1 MISNVI
7 SIENMIESYG
17 EEATISLLS
26 SFSCV
31 RGGVQKNE
39 EVESFVKKNAVDFF
53 KRKLAVTYLVF
64 DNNSDFVGIYTL
76 AHKAIDIPAD
86 RLNAK
91 LKNKVKRYARLDEG
105 RQSYSVS
112 AFLIA
117 QFGKNYEG
125 DKGRTISGSEL
136 MDSALDMLS
145 AAQAIV
151 SGGLIFLDC
160 EVENTVALELYK
172 KNGFVPFGERE
183 SESDGHRYI
192 QLLKGF

>member
-17 EEATISLLS
+17 EEATIALLS

-64 DNNSDFVGIYTL
+64 DNNSDFVGVYTL

>member
-1 MISNVI
+1 M
-7 SIENMIESYG
+7 E
-17 EEATISLLS
+17 T
-26 SFSCV
+26 
-31 RGGVQKNE
+31 
-39 EVESFVKKNAVDFF
+39 FVKKNVIDFF
-53 KRKLAVTYLVF
+53 RRKLAVTYLVF
-64 DNNSDFVGIYTL
+64 DDNSDFVGVYTL

-86 RLNAK
+86 RLSAK
-91 LKNKVKRYARLDEG
+91 LKNKVKRYARLDEE
-105 RQSYSVS
+105 RKTYSVS

-125 DKGRTISGSEL
+125 NKGQTISGSEL

-160 EVENTVALELYK
+160 EVENKVALELYQ

>member
-1 MISNVI
+1 MVSNVI

-17 EEATISLLS
+17 EEATIALLS

-64 DNNSDFVGIYTL
+64 DDNSDFVGVYTL

-117 QFGKNYEG
+117 QFGKTYEG

>member
-17 EEATISLLS
+17 EEATIALLS

>member
-17 EEATISLLS
+17 EEATIELLS

-31 RGGVQKNE
+31 RDGVQKNE
-39 EVESFVKKNAVDFF
+39 EVETFVKKNVIDFF
-53 KRKLAVTYLVF
+53 RRKLAVTYLVF
-64 DNNSDFVGIYTL
+64 DDDSDFVGVYTL

-160 EVENTVALELYK
+160 EVENTVALELYM

>member
-17 EEATISLLS
+17 EEATIALLS

-64 DNNSDFVGIYTL
+64 DNNSDFVGVYTL

-160 EVENTVALELYK
+160 EVENTVALELYQ

>member
-1 MISNVI
+1 MVSNVI

-17 EEATISLLS
+17 EEATIALLS

-64 DNNSDFVGIYTL
+64 DNNSDFVGVYTL

>member
-1 MISNVI
+1 MISDVI
-7 SIENMIESYG
+7 SIENMLDSYG
-17 EEATISLLS
+17 EEATVALLS

-64 DNNSDFVGIYTL
+64 DDNSDFVGVYTL

>member
-17 EEATISLLS
+17 EEATIALLS

-125 DKGRTISGSEL
+125 EKGRTISGSEL

>member
-17 EEATISLLS
+17 EEATIALLS

-125 DKGRTISGSEL
+125 DKGRTITGSEL

>member
-17 EEATISLLS
+17 EEATIALLS

-31 RGGVQKNE
+31 RDGVQKNE

-53 KRKLAVTYLVF
+53 RRKLAVTYLVF
-64 DNNSDFVGIYTL
+64 DDNSDFVGVFSL

-125 DKGRTISGSEL
+125 DKGRTITGSEL

>member
-1 MISNVI
+1 M
-7 SIENMIESYG
+7 
-17 EEATISLLS
+17 
-26 SFSCV
+26 
-31 RGGVQKNE
+31 
-39 EVESFVKKNAVDFF
+39 ESFVKKNAVDFF

-64 DNNSDFVGIYTL
+64 DNNSYLVGVYTL
-76 AHKAIDIPAD
+76 AHKAIDIPAY

-145 AAQAIV
+145 VAQAIV

-183 SESDGHRYI
+183 SECDGHRYI

>member
-7 SIENMIESYG
+7 SIENMLDAYG
-17 EEATISLLS
+17 EEATVELLS
-26 SFSCV
+26 SFSCA
-31 RGGVQKNE
+31 RDSIQKNE
-39 EVESFVKKNAVDFF
+39 EVETFVKKNVIDFF

-64 DNNSDFVGIYTL
+64 DDNSDFVGIYTL

-86 RLNAK
+86 RLTAK
-91 LKNKVKRYARLDEG
+91 MKNKVKRYARLDEE
-105 RQSYSVS
+105 RQTYSVS

-125 DKGRTISGSEL
+125 GKGRTVAGQEL
-136 MDSALDMLS
+136 MESALNMLS
-145 AAQAIV
+145 TAQAIV

-160 EVENTVALELYK
+160 EKDNSTALELYAQ
-172 KNGFVPFGERE
+172 NGFVPFGERV

>member
-17 EEATISLLS
+17 EEATIELLS

-31 RGGVQKNE
+31 RDGVQKNE
-39 EVESFVKKNAVDFF
+39 EVETFVKKNVIDFF
-53 KRKLAVTYLVF
+53 RRKLAVTYLVF
-64 DNNSDFVGIYTL
+64 DDNSDFVGVYTL